1 MDSAF
6 ERRFIYK
13 VEFHKPDVT
22 TKAHIWKSMIS
33 ELSDEDAKVLAGEF
47 DLSGGQIEN
56 VMRKQFVD
64 KILYNEQPT
73 LEKLRGYCAL
83 EGLGGKV
90 NNRPRI
96 GF

>member
-13 VEFHKPDVT
+13 VEFHKPDVA
-22 TKAHIWKSMIS
+22 TKAHIWKSMIG
-33 ELSDEDAKVLAGEF
+33 ELSDDDAAVLAGEF

-64 KILYNEQPT
+64 KVLYNEKPS
-73 LEKLRGYCAL
+73 LDKLRFYCKQ
-83 EGLGGKV
+83 ENSGGCAH
-90 NNRPRI
+90 NRPRV